1 MKHKIKK
8 IKKDSIAEELNIKP
22 GDYLVKVNDKEVK
35 DILEYIFMISVGYI
49 ELLIQKPNEELV
61 LYEIEKGFDEKIGL
75 EFENPILDKPK
86 KCKNNCVFCFVDQLP
101 NNMRNSLYFKDDDF
115 RLGFLHGNY
124 ITLTNLTDKE
134 IDRIIKLKIS
144 PLNISIHATDSDVR
158 HKMLKNPN
166 SKNLLKNLKKLV
178 KADIVINGQV
188 VLCPG
193 INDGEVLNNTIKNIF
208 DLGSNFK
215 SLAIVP
221 VGLTKYRKGLENLET
236 VSKQKA
242 RKVIG
247 KVEKFQNEFLKKRNT
262 RFVFVSDE
270 FYIKA
275 NLDLPDYKHYE
286 NFIQI
291 ENGVGL
297 IAKFNHEIKTA
308 LKEFEE
314 SLFEGKIT
322 IITGQSAYKN
332 MLYIKKLIE
341 KKYDNIILDIVK
353 IKNDFWG
360 HSITVTGLITG
371 QDILSQLDKS
381 TIGDKLFVSEVM
393 LKDGKNK
400 FLDDI
405 LISDL
410 EKEFKKEV
418 TITKVNGFDFIKKI
432 IGEI

>member
-8 IKKDSIAEELNIKP
+8 VKKDSIAEELNISP
-22 GDYLVKVNDKEVK
+22 GDYLIKVNDKEVK

-49 ELLIQKPNEELV
+49 ELLIQKANKEIV

-101 NNMRNSLYFKDDDF
+101 DNMRNTLYFKDDDF

-144 PLNISIHATDSDVR
+144 PLNISIHATDPNIR
-158 HKMLKNPN
+158 YKMLKNPN

-193 INDGEVLNNTIKNIF
+193 INDGKVLDKTIN
-208 DLGSNFK
+208 DLYALGSNFK

-221 VGLTKYRKGLENLET
+221 VGLTKYRKELEDLST
-236 VSKQKA
+236 VSKNKA
-242 RKVIG
+242 IKVIE
-247 KVEKFQNEFLKKRNT
+247 KVENYQKKFLKKRNT

-275 NLDLPDYKHYE
+275 DLDMPNYKHYE
-286 NFIQI
+286 NFIQL

-297 IAKFNHEIKTA
+297 IAKFNNEVKTA
-308 LKEFEE
+308 LKKYKNNK
-314 SLFEGKIT
+314 FEGEIT
-322 IITGQSAYKN
+322 IVTGESAYKN
-332 MLYIKKLIE
+332 MLYIKKIIE
-341 KKYDNIILDIVK
+341 KKYNNIFLDIVK

-371 QDILSQLDKS
+371 QDILNQLDKS
-381 TIGDKLFVSEVM
+381 LIGDKLFISEVM

-400 FLDDI
+400 FLDDM

-410 EKEFKKEV
+410 EKKLKNEV
-418 TITKVNGFDFIKKI
+418 TITKVNGFDFVKKI